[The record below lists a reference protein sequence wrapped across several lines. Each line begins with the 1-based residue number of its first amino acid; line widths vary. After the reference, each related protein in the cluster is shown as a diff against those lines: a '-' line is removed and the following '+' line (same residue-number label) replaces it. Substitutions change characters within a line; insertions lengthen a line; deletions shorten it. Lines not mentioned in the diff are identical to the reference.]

1 MKEEMD
7 MDEEK
12 RDIGTAPLVLGIISV
27 VLSLTLSRVVGFIL
41 GILAIVKGGRYRH
54 VDNDARAGWILGII
68 GVTISGLF
76 VFLLLL
82 LILLLFVPM
91 VLPFF
96 WF

>member
-1 MKEEMD
+1 MSD
-7 MDEEK
+7 DN
-12 RDIGTAPLVLGIISV
+12 RDIGTTPLVLGIISV

-54 VDNDARAGWILGII
+54 VDNDAKAGWILGII

-76 VFLLLL
+76 VFLILL
-82 LILLLFVPM
+82 LILFFLIPM
-91 VLPFF
+91 MLPLF